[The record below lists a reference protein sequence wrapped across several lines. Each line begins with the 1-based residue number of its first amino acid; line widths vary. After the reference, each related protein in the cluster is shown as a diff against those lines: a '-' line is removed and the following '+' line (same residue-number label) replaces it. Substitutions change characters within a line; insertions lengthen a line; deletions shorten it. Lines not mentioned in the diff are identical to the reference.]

1 MEYRSKIAEK
11 LYDITG
17 DSKIA
22 QDIESHVYDFAKKE
36 ANEKNIVESITNK
49 GFYLLYTDRLRSFWN
64 NLQKENSLLL
74 ERLRNGT
81 LSLEAQNE
89 ITHQDMDPEHWKAL
103 IEAKIEREKNTY
115 ENNTQGT
122 SKEFKCS
129 RCKKRETKY
138 TQVQTRSADEPMTT
152 FVTCVNCGNHW
163 KC

>member
-1 MEYRSKIAEK
+1 MVKEENYKRKQYLNFCNFVISK
-11 LYDITG
+11 
-17 DSKIA
+17 
-22 QDIESHVYDFAKKE
+22 
-36 ANEKNIVESITNK
+36 
-49 GFYLLYTDRLRSFWN
+49 
-64 NLQKENSLLL
+64 NSPLL
-74 ERLRNGT
+74 ERLRNGR

-89 ITHQDMDPEHWKAL
+89 ITHQDMDPENWKTL

-115 ENNTQGT
+115 ENDTQGT

-138 TQVQTRSADEPMTT
+138 IQVQTRSADEPMTT

>member
-103 IEAKIEREKNTY
+103 IEAKIERTP
-115 ENNTQGT
+115 
-122 SKEFKCS
+122 
-129 RCKKRETKY
+129 KKHLI
-138 TQVQTRSADEPMTT
+138 SD
-152 FVTCVNCGNHW
+152 FFDIL
-163 KC
+163 